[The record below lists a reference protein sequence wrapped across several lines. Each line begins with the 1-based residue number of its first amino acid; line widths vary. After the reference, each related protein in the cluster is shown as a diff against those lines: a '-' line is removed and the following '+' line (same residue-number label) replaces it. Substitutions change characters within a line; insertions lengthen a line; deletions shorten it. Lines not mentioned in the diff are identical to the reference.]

1 MSVLVNKLEKP
12 SNIISAGKYDN
23 YNINYSE
30 RSAKIV
36 QNSNS
41 ASTLNPVLLEE
52 ADIPALSNFNSNYEN
67 LSSSKKPNVIIN
79 SFNSTLSW
87 FNWVDLFLCRIFI

>member
-1 MSVLVNKLEKP
+1 MKFVMSVLVNKLEKP
-12 SNIISAGKYDN
+12 SNIISAGKYDK

-41 ASTLNPVLLEE
+41 ASLSSPGWLKKGDNLT
-52 ADIPALSNFNSNYEN
+52 LSNFNSNCEN
-67 LSSSKKPNVIIN
+67 LSSSSKNLMLP
-79 SFNSTLSW
+79 S
-87 FNWVDLFLCRIFI
+87 